1 MKMTCK
7 STHRAGLS
15 LLEVLA
21 VVTLMGVLAVIV
33 IPRFSLQTLEAKRNA
48 CFVNKGNIEVQ
59 CQLWLRQ
66 KAANPAANLSDVG
79 ANTSYFP
86 EGLPKCPVDGS
97 SYTINTSTLRVTGHT
112 H

>member
-1 MKMTCK
+1 MTKIK
-7 STHRAGLS
+7 SVRRAGLS
-15 LLEVLA
+15 LLEMLA
-21 VVTLMGVLAVIV
+21 VVVLMGVLAAIV
-33 IPRFSLQTLEAKRNA
+33 IPRFSTNALEAKRNA

-66 KAANPAANLSDVG
+66 KNANPAANLSDVG

-86 EGLPKCPVDGS
+86 EGLPTCPVDGT
-97 SYTINTSTLRVTGHT
+97 SYTIDTTTLRVTGHT

>member
-1 MKMTCK
+1 MTTITK
-7 STHRAGLS
+7 LERRAGLS

-33 IPRFSLQTLEAKRNA
+33 IPRFSTHSLEAKRNA

-66 KAANPAANLSDVG
+66 KNANPAANLSDVG

-97 SYTINTSTLRVTGHT
+97 SYTLNTSTLRVTGDT

>member
-1 MKMTCK
+1 MTK
-7 STHRAGLS
+7 SRELLRRTGLS
-15 LLEVLA
+15 LLEMLA

-33 IPRFSLQTLEAKRNA
+33 LPRFTSHSTSAKKNA
-48 CFVNKGNIEVQ
+48 CYVNKGNIEVQ

-66 KAANPAANLSDVG
+66 KGTNPAANLSDIG
-79 ANTSYFP
+79 ANTTYFP

-97 SYTINTSTLRVTGHT
+97 SYTITTSNLRVSGHT

>member
-1 MKMTCK
+1 MRTNEIQDL
-7 STHRAGLS
+7 RRGLS
-15 LLEVLA
+15 LLEMLA

-33 IPRFSLQTLEAKRNA
+33 IPRFTTHTLAAKRNA

-66 KAANPAANLSDVG
+66 KGVNPAANLNDI
-79 ANTSYFP
+79 AADKNYFP
-86 EGLPKCPVDGS
+86 EGLPKCPVDSS
-97 SYTINTSTLRVTGHT
+97 SYTITTSSLRVSGHT